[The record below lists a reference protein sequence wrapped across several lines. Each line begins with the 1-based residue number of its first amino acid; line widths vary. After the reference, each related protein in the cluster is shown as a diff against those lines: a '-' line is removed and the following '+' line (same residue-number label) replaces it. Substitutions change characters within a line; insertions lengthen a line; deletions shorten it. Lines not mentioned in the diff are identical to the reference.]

1 MVYLD
6 HCAWRKLSDDSDLRT
21 RLTAAIRNKSGT
33 LALSWVNIAEFSRVL
48 DAGQIQRAER
58 LLDDVLPNV
67 FFIEINP
74 FTVSKR
80 EAEGHPMPH
89 DDRVFLENF
98 VKTPR
103 PGMRLISAEGYFSI
117 LQDTDVPNSLLDL
130 ASSTARSVQVLA
142 DSYATDPNF
151 KNQVNRKYRKK
162 PGVKLVLQELIRTY
176 LIDGKSR
183 FDSHDA
189 IDLMHASVPIAY
201 CDFVVLDGAWKHR
214 ANQIRSRF
222 EQGTGSLPSAEVFS
236 ANDAG
241 LNQFLAA
248 LSTAKPPAE

>member
-6 HCAWRKLSDDSDLRT
+6 HCAWRKISDDNDLRA
-21 RLTAAIRNKSGT
+21 RLTTAIRNKNAT

-58 LLDDVLPNV
+58 LLEDVLPNV
-67 FFIEINP
+67 FFVEVNP

-89 DDRVFLENF
+89 DDRAFLENF

-117 LQDTDVPNSLLDL
+117 LRDTGVPSNFLDL

-142 DSYATDPNF
+142 DAYATDPSF
-151 KNQVNRKYRKK
+151 RKQVNRKYRRK
-162 PGVKLVLQELIRTY
+162 PGAKLVLQELIRTY
-176 LIDGKSR
+176 LIDGRSR

-214 ANQIRSRF
+214 ANQVRSRL
-222 EQGTGSLPSAEVFS
+222 EQGTGSLPAAEVFS

-241 LNQFLAA
+241 LNEFLAA
-248 LSTAKPPAE
+248 LACAKPPTE